1 MPYPKDRI
9 RKPTIYAIAGFGV
22 ALALLCSY
30 LAFGVL
36 SSALRVRM
44 HMVEPSAREPTRSAD
59 IISRPSSDKLRRS
72 SETKDL
78 EGSSKPAN
86 AVPSQEPAIAPPPP
100 RGSTPATVD
109 VPLARDFGVNDARY
123 YRERGVLAYRS
134 GDVYLAL
141 VHFNLAISLD
151 PNFSDAFIDR
161 GVVYHRLGDLERAF
175 ADVAAAKRIDD
186 SNRGNAAVNAA
197 SR

>member
-1 MPYPKDRI
+1 VPYSKDRI
-9 RKPTIYAIAGFGV
+9 RKPTVYAITGAGV
-22 ALALLCSY
+22 ALALVGSY
-30 LAFGVL
+30 LAFEAV

-59 IISRPSSDKLRRS
+59 IISRPSTEKLRRS

-78 EGSSKPAN
+78 EGSLKPAN
-86 AVPSQEPAIAPPPP
+86 AMPSQELAIAPPPP
-100 RGSTPATVD
+100 RGGTAATVD
-109 VPLARDFGVNDARY
+109 VALARDFGVNDARY
-123 YRERGVLAYRS
+123 YRERGILAYRS
-134 GDVYLAL
+134 GDFYLAL

-161 GVVYHRLGDLERAF
+161 SVVYHRLGDLERAL

-186 SNRGNAAVNAA
+186 SNRSNAPVTAA

>member
-1 MPYPKDRI
+1 
-9 RKPTIYAIAGFGV
+9 
-22 ALALLCSY
+22 
-30 LAFGVL
+30 
-36 SSALRVRM
+36 
-44 HMVEPSAREPTRSAD
+44 
-59 IISRPSSDKLRRS
+59 
-72 SETKDL
+72 
-78 EGSSKPAN
+78 
-86 AVPSQEPAIAPPPP
+86 
-100 RGSTPATVD
+100 
-109 VPLARDFGVNDARY
+109 
-123 YRERGVLAYRS
+123 LAYRS

-161 GVVYHRLGDLERAF
+161 GVVHHRLGDLERAF